1 MIVTWQKCQCDIALT
16 ASLGDALDPVWPIS
30 HTAEASDHDELRVP
44 DDRVDI
50 KVDRHV
56 VRQGHEIGET
66 QGWMSFIRVRDCLGE
81 ASELCIRSRDKY
93 DISRTL
99 AKIDSLAAVNDLTR
113 LRRQQMHR
121 LCS

>member
-1 MIVTWQKCQCDIALT
+1 
-16 ASLGDALDPVWPIS
+16 
-30 HTAEASDHDELRVP
+30 
-44 DDRVDI
+44 
-50 KVDRHV
+50 
-56 VRQGHEIGET
+56 
-66 QGWMSFIRVRDCLGE
+66 MSFIRVRDCLGE
-81 ASELCIRSRDKY
+81 ASELRIRSRDKY